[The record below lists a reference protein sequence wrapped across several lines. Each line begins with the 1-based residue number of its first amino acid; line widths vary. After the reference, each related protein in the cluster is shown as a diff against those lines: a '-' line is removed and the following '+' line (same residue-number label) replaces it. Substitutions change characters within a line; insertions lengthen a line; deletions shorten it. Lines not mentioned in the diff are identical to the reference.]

1 MFGERRGAEGTCNV
15 YLSQGESGGRV
26 CGHPSLQDL
35 DSSSVL

>member
-1 MFGERRGAEGTCNV
+1 MFSERRGAEGTCNV

-35 DSSSVL
+35 GSSSVL